1 MPNLPAPYVSP
12 WKEFARNLRA
22 LWADLGLRGRELWRR
37 NREGGLP
44 IPAFWPEGLAPWFWP
59 AVVALLLT
67 ALVSVGMVIKG
78 TPRQQA
84 SSPPPPPVPIREL
97 PAPHPM
103 PVEEEPVAMT
113 PEPDPPQPQLRID
126 SLLELF
132 LDGSAPDGLLQAAQP
147 DGTTNRLVLLL
158 YESWWGLPDS
168 RRQELAQAWQTRSTD
183 LGYGELLL
191 LGRDDQLIGR
201 SARVGSGMILFNHP
215 APA

>member
-1 MPNLPAPYVSP
+1 LPNLPAPYVSP

-37 NREGGLP
+37 NREGDFS
-44 IPAFWPEGLAPWFWP
+44 IPAFWPEELAACFWP
-59 AVVALLLT
+59 AVVALVLA
-67 ALVSVGMVIKG
+67 ALVAIAIVIKA

-97 PAPHPM
+97 PAPDPM
-103 PVEEEPVAMT
+103 PMDEEPVVIL
-113 PEPDPPQPQLRID
+113 PEPDPPPPPLRID
-126 SLLELF
+126 PLLELF
-132 LDGSAPDGLLQAAQP
+132 LDGSAPDGLLQSAQP
-147 DGTTNRLVLLL
+147 DGTTNRLLILLS
-158 YESWWGLPDS
+158 ESWWGLKDS

-201 SARVGSGMILFNHP
+201 SARVGNGMILFNHP